1 MFDSSTLPL
10 HTLLLSQIESADR
23 QLVEESM
30 ADPWGDV
37 SFAIY
42 DTARVLLLLRA
53 LQCNL
58 TYPICH

>member
-1 MFDSSTLPL
+1 MFNSSTLPL
-10 HTLLLSQIESADR
+10 YTLLLPQVEPADQ

-42 DTARVLLLLRA
+42 ATARVLLLPRS
-53 LQCNL
+53 LQLNL